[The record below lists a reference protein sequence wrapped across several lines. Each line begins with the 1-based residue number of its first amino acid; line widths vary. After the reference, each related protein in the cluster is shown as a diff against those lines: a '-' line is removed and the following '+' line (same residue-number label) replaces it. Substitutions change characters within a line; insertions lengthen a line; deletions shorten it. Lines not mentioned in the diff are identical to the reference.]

1 MISENVIE
9 YSEELLAF
17 HRNPVARRERVVY
30 VPLSLCFVPSV
41 VTLQIQPQA
50 NRPDSSTRI
59 AGDYRRV
66 WL

>member
-1 MISENVIE
+1 MISENVVE

-17 HRNPVARRERVVY
+17 HRNPVVRWERVY
-30 VPLSLCFVPSV
+30 VPLSLSFVPSV
-41 VTLQIQPQA
+41 VTLLNQPQA

-59 AGDYRRV
+59 EGDYRRV